1 MVRASARVRAAEKS
15 VAVRERHKATTPR
28 TIKSHHQVLANLML
42 AKNDLTVLENMLK
55 RECERAAEVV

>member
-1 MVRASARVRAAEKS
+1 MRASARVRAAEKS
-15 VAVRERHKATTPR
+15 VASFRERHKATTPR